1 MSEFIMLSIPLVETT
16 ANVAETKGAAVP
28 TGGSAK
34 WRVVGAEL
42 HPDTNRTANDTNFA
56 TLALKVGSTSL
67 GSITTETTGS
77 GGVGNLVAL
86 TPVAFDL
93 ADEEGSPAVAGSS
106 SVNVAVTKAAS
117 GVAVT
122 GIVTVL
128 CEAVRA

>member
-56 TLALKVGSTSL
+56 TLALKVGSTTL
-67 GSITTETTGS
+67 GSFTTETTGS

-106 SVNVAVTKAAS
+106 SVNVAVTKSGS
-117 GVAVT
+117 GVAIT
-122 GIVTVL
+122 GMVTVL
-128 CEAVRA
+128 LEAVRA

>member
-1 MSEFIMLSIPLVETT
+1 MSFLTLCIPLVETT
-16 ANVAETKGAAVP
+16 ANAAETKGAAVP

-42 HPDTNRTANDTNFA
+42 HPDTNRTANDTNYA
-56 TLALKVGSTSL
+56 TLALKVGSTTL
-67 GSITTETTGS
+67 GSFTTETTGS

-86 TPVAFDL
+86 TPVAFGL
-93 ADEEGSPAVAGSS
+93 SDEEGNPVVAGSS

-128 CEAVRA
+128 LEAVRA